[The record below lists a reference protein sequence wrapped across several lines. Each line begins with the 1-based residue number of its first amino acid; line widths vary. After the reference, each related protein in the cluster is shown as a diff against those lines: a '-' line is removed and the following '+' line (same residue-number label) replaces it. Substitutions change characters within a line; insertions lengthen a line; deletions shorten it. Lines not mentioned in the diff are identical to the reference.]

1 MKTLVTG
8 IDDIFLGKSN
18 ETCSRSNLIFRGLT
32 QIFQLISLVKR
43 KVNPTIEQ
51 QTYKG
56 IDIIDR
62 LLVLKM
68 DFNFQIS
75 QRNKKNAFSTQ
86 FSQMGLFLSS
96 VL

>member
-8 IDDIFLGKSN
+8 IDVIFLGKSN

-51 QTYKG
+51 QIYKG
-56 IDIIDR
+56 LDIIDR

-75 QRNKKNAFSTQ
+75 QRNKKNAVSTQ
-86 FSQMGLFLSS
+86 FS
-96 VL
+96 